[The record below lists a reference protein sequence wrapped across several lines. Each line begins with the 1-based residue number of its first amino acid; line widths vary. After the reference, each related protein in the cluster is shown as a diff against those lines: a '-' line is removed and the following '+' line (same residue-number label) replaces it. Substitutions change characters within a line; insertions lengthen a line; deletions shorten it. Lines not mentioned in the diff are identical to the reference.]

1 MTREKFFWA
10 VAALAA
16 GITIGLFL
24 SSAVTG

>member
-16 GITIGLFL
+16 GITIGMFL
-24 SSAVTG
+24 SSAVAR